1 MMILAAENDID
12 RLYSILED
20 CSAWLKSKGVQQWNP
35 VYPKKLFFKN
45 VQCGEVFYFTTG
57 DKLTGTATL
66 YNEKPF
72 YYPTDVWN
80 DNLKVWY
87 LCRFAVPRHLKNKQA
102 GSEIIREI
110 ENKARESGIERIRL
124 DVVKSNPFLESY
136 YANLGFQRISEVV
149 LKETPSILMEKVI

>member
-1 MMILAAENDID
+1 MMILATENDID

-20 CSAWLKSKGVQQWNP
+20 CSMWLKSKGVQQWNP

-45 VQCGEVFYFTTG
+45 VQCGEVFYFTTN
-57 DKLTGTATL
+57 DELTGTATL
-66 YNEKPF
+66 YKEKPF
-72 YYPTDVWN
+72 YYPADVWN

-102 GSEIIREI
+102 GSEIVREI
-110 ENKARESGIERIRL
+110 ENKARECGIERIRL

-136 YANLGFQRISEVV
+136 YENLGFQRIGEVV